1 MNRRW
6 TIVLT
11 ALLLA
16 AAARV
21 RAGTEPEGEDP
32 IAKRVFP
39 PDVVLG
45 HQQEI
50 GLDETQRQ
58 SLRSEMHKAQK
69 KFVDFQFELQGETE
83 RMLQLL
89 EERPVDESRVLA
101 QADRILALEK
111 EIKKTHLTLLV
122 RVKNLLTREQQAKLS
137 EIRRSS
143 EK

>member
-6 TIVLT
+6 RLVFLP

-16 AAARV
+16 AAAR
-21 RAGTEPEGEDP
+21 AGSEPEGEDP

-39 PDVVLG
+39 PDKVLA

-50 GLDETQRQ
+50 GLDEAQRQ
-58 SLRSEMHKAQK
+58 SLRSEMQKAQK
-69 KFVDFQFELQGETE
+69 KFVDLQFELQGETE
-83 RMLQLL
+83 KMLQLL
-89 EERPVDESRVLA
+89 EERPVDEGRVLA

-111 EIKKTHLTLLV
+111 EIKKTHLALLV

-137 EIRRSS
+137 EIRRTS

>member
-6 TIVLT
+6 RLVFLT

-16 AAARV
+16 AAAR
-21 RAGTEPEGEDP
+21 AGTEPEAEDP

-39 PDVVLG
+39 PDKVLA

-58 SLRSEMHKAQK
+58 SLRSEMQKAQR
-69 KFVDFQFELQGETE
+69 KFVDLQFELQGETE
-83 RMLQLL
+83 KMLQLL

-111 EIKKTHLTLLV
+111 EIKKTHLALLV

-137 EIRRSS
+137 EIRRTS

>member
-6 TIVLT
+6 RLAFLPVF
-11 ALLLA
+11 LLA
-16 AAARV
+16 AAA

-39 PDVVLG
+39 PDKVLA

-50 GLDETQRQ
+50 GLDEAQRQ
-58 SLRSEMHKAQK
+58 SLRSEMQKAQK
-69 KFVDFQFELQGETE
+69 KFVDLQFEMQGETE
-83 RMLQLL
+83 KMLQLL

-111 EIKKTHLTLLV
+111 EIKKTHLALLV

-137 EIRRSS
+137 EIRRTA

>member
-6 TIVLT
+6 TLALLP

-16 AAARV
+16 AAAR
-21 RAGTEPEGEDP
+21 AGSESEGEDP

-39 PDVVLG
+39 PDNVLA

-58 SLRSEMHKAQK
+58 SLRSEMQKAQK
-69 KFVDFQFELQGETE
+69 KFVDLQFELQGETE
-83 RMLQLL
+83 KMLQLL

-111 EIKKTHLTLLV
+111 EIKKTHLALLV

-137 EIRRSS
+137 EIRRTS

>member
-6 TIVLT
+6 RFVVLP

-16 AAARV
+16 AAA

>member
-1 MNRRW
+1 MNLRW
-6 TIVLT
+6 RLAVLPALFLVAT
-11 ALLLA
+11 A
-16 AAARV
+16 

-39 PDVVLG
+39 PDKVLA

-50 GLDETQRQ
+50 GLDEAQRQ
-58 SLRSEMHKAQK
+58 SLRSEMQKAQK
-69 KFVDFQFELQGETE
+69 KFVDLQFEMQGETE
-83 RMLQLL
+83 KMLQLL

-101 QADRILALEK
+101 QADRILGFEK
-111 EIKKTHLTLLV
+111 EIKKTHLALLV
-122 RVKNLLTREQQAKLS
+122 RVKNLLTREQQAKLI

>member
-6 TIVLT
+6 RL
-11 ALLLA
+11 ALLPALLFA
-16 AAARV
+16 AAA

-39 PDVVLG
+39 PDKVLA

-50 GLDETQRQ
+50 GLDEAQRQ
-58 SLRSEMHKAQK
+58 SLRSEMQKAQR
-69 KFVDFQFELQGETE
+69 KFVDLQFELQGETE
-83 RMLQLL
+83 KMLQLL

-101 QADRILALEK
+101 QADRILGFEK
-111 EIKKTHLTLLV
+111 EIKKTHLALLV

-137 EIRRSS
+137 EIRRTS

>member
-6 TIVLT
+6 RLVILP
-11 ALLLA
+11 ALLVA
-16 AAARV
+16 AAAR
-21 RAGTEPEGEDP
+21 AGAEPEGEDP

-39 PDVVLG
+39 PDKVLA

-50 GLDETQRQ
+50 GLDEMQRQ
-58 SLRSEMHKAQK
+58 SLRSEMQKAQK
-69 KFVDFQFELQGETE
+69 KFVDLQFELQGETE
-83 RMLQLL
+83 KMLQLL
-89 EERPVDESRVLA
+89 EERPVDESRVLG